1 MKSKTVNEIYAH
13 SVKQQLSDY
22 MGIIFEKLCR
32 DYASVFEKTE
42 IIIII
47 FSQKG
52 INGWLI

>member
-32 DYASVFEKTE
+32 DYASVF
-42 IIIII
+42 
-47 FSQKG
+47 
-52 INGWLI
+52 